1 MTTKIAYVR
10 VSTNHQDLN
19 QQKDKISKQVGH
31 VDKWFEEKISAKN
44 NERSQLNAMLNYVRE
59 GDEVYV
65 TDASRISRTLKDF
78 LELSTRLKD
87 KGVKVTVLDNPLINI
102 GGNSDPTG
110 QLITHI
116 IMAIAQWER
125 EIMLKRQEEWRQA
138 RKERGLP
145 IGRKKALNQKQIEEI
160 RQKYKSGI
168 SQSRIAKDMKVSRTT
183 IHNVLTGKYEA

>member
-10 VSTNHQDLN
+10 VSTNHQELN

-59 GDEVYV
+59 GDEIYV

-78 LELSTRLKD
+78 LELSTQLKD
-87 KGVKVTVLDNPLINI
+87 KGVKVVVLDNPLINI
-102 GGNSDPTG
+102 SGNGDPTG

-145 IGRKKALNQKQIEEI
+145 IGRQKVLNQAQVEEI
-160 RQKYKSGI
+160 RQKHKSGI